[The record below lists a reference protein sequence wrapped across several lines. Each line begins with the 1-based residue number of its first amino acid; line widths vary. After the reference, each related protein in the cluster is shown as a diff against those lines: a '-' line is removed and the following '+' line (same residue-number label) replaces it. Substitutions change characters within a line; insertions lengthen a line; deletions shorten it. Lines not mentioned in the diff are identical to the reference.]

1 MKISRF
7 GVINDVIPN
16 LREMKTH
23 MYSVVGIVHD
33 KVPNHVKRFSMTTIT
48 MRVSAQM
55 QEP

>member
-16 LREMKTH
+16 LQKMKTH
-23 MYSVVGIVHD
+23 MYLVMGTMCD
-33 KVPNHVKRFSMTTIT
+33 KVPNHVKRFLMTTLM
-48 MRVSAQM
+48 MRVSAQA